1 MYCIQR
7 TGIRVETILPPR
19 SLNYNVPKNVKPTD
33 LNELINEIVLSFLL
47 SFLGGGD
54 NTHTQK
60 KVETK
65 SVSILPIKYTQTA
78 LVI

>member
-1 MYCIQR
+1 M
-7 TGIRVETILPPR
+7 ETILPPHL
-19 SLNYNVPKNVKPTD
+19 LNYNVSKNVKPTD
-33 LNELINEIVLSFLL
+33 LKELVNEIVLSFFL

-54 NTHTQK
+54 NTRTHKQ
-60 KVETK
+60 VETK